1 MTLHGAAERV
11 NQMGQR
17 IGAKGERTRQKLVD
31 VTIALLETHGLR
43 DLTVAEIARGAETSP
58 ATFYVYFDGVPEAL
72 LAALEATTQSTP
84 ELLQMLKDSWAGPQG
99 YARARAFVEQY
110 CGHWAAHSTV
120 FRCRNLAAEE
130 GDARFLAA
138 RRDAVTPLLDA
149 LAQRV
154 AVAQKEGRVPGKL
167 QPRASAGAVLT
178 LLERLAAVGPTTP
191 AQPDMS
197 FKTLKDS
204 AAFMVA
210 NMLGA
215 AE

>member
-17 IGAKGERTRQKLVD
+17 IGAKGERTRQKLID

-58 ATFYVYFDGVPEAL
+58 ATFYVYFDGVPEVL
-72 LAALEATTQSTP
+72 LAALEATTQSAP
-84 ELLQMLKDSWAGPQG
+84 ELLAILEDCWSGPQG
-99 YARARAFVEQY
+99 YVRARAFVEQY
-110 CGHWAAHSTV
+110 CAHWAVHSTL

-138 RRDAVTPLLDA
+138 RRDAVTLLLEA
-149 LAQRV
+149 LAQKV
-154 AVAQKEGRVPGKL
+154 SIAQAKGRVPKAL

-178 LLERLAAVGPTTP
+178 LLERLAAVGPTSP
-191 AQPDMS
+191 VQPGMS
-197 FKTLKDS
+197 FKTLKES
-204 AAFMVA
+204 AAFMIA

-215 AE
+215 AG